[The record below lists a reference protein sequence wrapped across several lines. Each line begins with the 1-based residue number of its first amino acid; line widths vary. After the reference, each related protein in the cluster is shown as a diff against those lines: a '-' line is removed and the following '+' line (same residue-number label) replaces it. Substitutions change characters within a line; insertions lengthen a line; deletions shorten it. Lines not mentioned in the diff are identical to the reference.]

1 MKIGII
7 CGNIGS
13 GKSSVAEELRKM
25 GYPVINTD
33 NLMKVIYKEQ
43 P

>member
-13 GKSSVAEELRKM
+13 GKSSVAEEIRKM
-25 GYPVINTD
+25 DYPVINTD
-33 NLMKVIYKEQ
+33 NLMKVILQEQ